1 MFWPV
6 IIDPLRWATSH
17 CFLEMDVE
25 FIGIWVLRHVT
36 VVDGTERITLPM
48 WRKRL
53 RIASQVVEDH
63 PAHSRRSRVWCS
75 RTMLLTSPGSYIT
88 IYLLLLSPSSII
100 SMNRT
105 RWRSYLLR

>member
-1 MFWPV
+1 MFRPIV
-6 IIDPLRWATSH
+6 IDPLRWPTSH

-25 FIGIWVLRHVT
+25 CIGIWVLRHVT

-48 WRKRL
+48 WRRCL
-53 RIASQVVEDH
+53 CI
-63 PAHSRRSRVWCS
+63 
-75 RTMLLTSPGSYIT
+75 TMLLTSPGSYIT